1 MQFEHQLI
9 QPVDVAQ
16 LTLQTAVLHLNPV
29 AAELQQACWDRDVLI
44 LTSVNAFSGG
54 VWPMLCSQVP
64 SMKMVI
70 A

>member
-1 MQFEHQLI
+1 MHQRLNETVQFEHQLI

-44 LTSVNAFSGG
+44 LSECF
-54 VWPMLCSQVP
+54 
-64 SMKMVI
+64 
-70 A
+70 